1 MKSRTT
7 PKVPSR
13 LSQIKTIS
21 APSSTASYFR
31 SYKSVPCTTLQ
42 MTMDYSETES
52 DDEFDVNSFSFL
64 TQLIRSSIQS
74 TSQQVQRICK
84 VERHLYTQ
92 MQNIQILFQNQR
104 NVIHYFVDDILLIK

>member
-31 SYKSVPCTTLQ
+31 SHKSVPCATLQ
-42 MTMDYSETES
+42 MTMDHSEES

-104 NVIHYFVDDILLIK
+104 NVIHYFVDDILLIE